1 MVNTADGV
9 TTRYPQVFDELTNGV
24 VTRTYTYGLQRVSEA
39 RPANNTWTAL
49 FAAHMPFKDKVA
61 GSY

>member
-1 MVNTADGV
+1 V